1 MAEKILIASGKGGVG
16 KSTCAVFLGKAL
28 ADRGNKVLLI
38 DTDTGLGALDIMLGV
53 ADKKMNTW
61 LDVSSE
67 ICELKQALIGISD
80 NLFLLPSPSHY
91 PDEIEDCVFEKIT
104 SETEN
109 DFDVILIDASAGIDE
124 NLKRAAKC
132 ADRTIFIAT
141 ADEISVRCAAAAAY
155 ETEKYGI
162 ERSDMRLIINRF
174 VKKAAMKAK
183 LLNVD
188 GVIDKSGIRLLGIIP
203 EDRNIP
209 YLSVTG
215 KAPDKKSSFSKAVNR
230 ITGRIEGQN
239 IPLNL
244 KDFKK

>member
-16 KSTCAVFLGKAL
+16 KSTCTVFLGKAL
-28 ADRGNKVLLI
+28 AEKGLKVLLI

-61 LDVSSE
+61 LDASYG
-67 ICELKQALIGISD
+67 ICEADKALIGISD
-80 NLFLLPSPSHY
+80 KLFLLPSPSHY
-91 PDEIEDCVFEKIT
+91 PDEIEDGVFEKIT
-104 SETEN
+104 AELEN
-109 DFDVILIDASAGIDE
+109 DFDVILIDASAGIDD

-132 ADRTIFIAT
+132 ADRAVFVAT
-141 ADEISVRCAAAAAY
+141 ADEISVKCAAAAAF

-162 ERSDMRLIINRF
+162 DRADMRLIINRF
-174 VKKAAMKAK
+174 VKKAAMKSR
-183 LLNVD
+183 LLNID

-215 KAPDKKSSFSKAVNR
+215 KSPDKKSGFCKAVGR
-230 ITGRIEGQN
+230 ITGRIEGKN

-244 KDFKK
+244 KELK